1 MIVLQTFLRGGK
13 GNLLI
18 VVQTFPWRGGK
29 AVPVLDSPSR
39 EGRQYI
45 LIVVRSPL
53 RGGKQYFLIIVHSPL
68 REGRQ
73 YLLIVV
79 QTFLGGREGIVHEGL
94 VVLATEFDN
103 SRPLGVGLI
112 LLLTPK
118 T

>member
-1 MIVLQTFLRGGK
+1 M
-13 GNLLI
+13 
-18 VVQTFPWRGGK
+18 
-29 AVPVLDSPSR
+29 PVIDSPLNTVTFDCSTLTIE

-53 RGGKQYFLIIVHSPL
+53 RGGKQYHLIIVHSSL